1 MQLVLQR
8 LNHFFTVFTI
18 LCLVTSSYVGAQQ
31 SLIFTP
37 TNSVLS
43 RNTQDGLVFASS
55 NPVTSN
61 PGNQGLVFASANQPK
76 PYDASIFST
85 TANFY
90 PNSKDY
96 DSPPIFASSRSVD
109 VRQPT
114 PASSSSSSSASAS
127 LPANSA
133 STSSPSSLTTGRSSS
148 SSSSSSICDTNA
160 KQPPRGPPVFASNRV
175 GMPASINLD
184 VGEYAEQSLRNL
196 SKGAEEFSLEFLA
209 KISNEHL
216 AVPRR
221 SYMVSP
227 LSVWSLLVLL
237 TEGAEDIT
245 LKELRNTLRLNN
257 NPPQSLRSAYR
268 QINQR
273 LK

>member
-1 MQLVLQR
+1 MQLFLQR

-18 LCLVTSSYVGAQQ
+18 ICLVTLSYVGAQQ

-55 NPVTSN
+55 NPVTSS

-76 PYDASIFST
+76 LYDESIFST

-109 VRQPT
+109 VRQPA

-133 STSSPSSLTTGRSSS
+133 STASPSSLTTGRSSS
-148 SSSSSSICDTNA
+148 SSSSSSISDTNA
-160 KQPPRGPPVFASNRV
+160 KQPPRGPPVIANNRV

-237 TEGAEDIT
+237 TEGAEDVT